1 VRLKPPQKKPQEVKI
16 REKVGGNHAA
26 SKQHSVNKEQRENR
40 TARSSN
46 TSAPSPPHQ
55 QQQKQNAATNG
66 SPGAGEIEEQ
76 RQAEVKGPAKLV
88 RSI

>member
-1 VRLKPPQKKPQEVKI
+1 MIE
-16 REKVGGNHAA
+16 
-26 SKQHSVNKEQRENR
+26 QHIGTITTSPTATKEG
-40 TARSSN
+40 
-46 TSAPSPPHQ
+46 SAK
-55 QQQKQNAATNG
+55 KQNAATNG